1 MAKIALFGLPAC
13 GKGTLAQKMEQ
24 QWGWRQLSTGDIIR
38 RLRAEPGPIGD
49 ELRALP
55 TGSFASDDLMVRA
68 VKDELT
74 NSKYDAGVIFDGF
87 PRTVAQLEAMDRA
100 GIMLDMAIALDA
112 DEQEL
117 ASRAV
122 NRRVHVASGRVYN
135 LVSAPPKVDGLDD
148 VTGQELTW
156 RADDQE
162 GVVWGRFADYW
173 SKTHPVVVALEERS
187 HQGGASFASIDARG
201 EPSGVWAK
209 AVEAMQGVGFVKSLK
224 RSIHP

>member
-38 RLRAEPGPIGD
+38 RLRGEPGPIGD

-87 PRTVAQLEAMDRA
+87 PRTIAQLEAMDKA
-100 GIMLDMAIALDA
+100 GIVLDMAIALSA
-112 DEQEL
+112 DEEEL

-122 NRRVHVASGRVYN
+122 NRRVHVISGRVYN
-135 LVSAPPKVDGLDD
+135 LVSAPPKVEGLDD
-148 VTGQELTW
+148 ETGEALTW
-156 RADDQE
+156 RADDQ
-162 GVVWGRFADYW
+162 GDVVWGRFADYW
-173 SKTHPVVVALEERS
+173 SKTHPVVLALEARS
-187 HQGGASFASIDARG
+187 KQGGVSFASIDARG
-201 EPSGVWAK
+201 GASEVWDK
-209 AVEAMQGVGFVKSLK
+209 AVEAMQEAGVVKK
-224 RSIHP
+224 RSPHP